1 MVSNTSIYVKEV
13 IMLVNLLLSEAI
25 RMMLF
30 VVIISIVVPIF
41 FYLKFCKF
49 GVKMIETLNKCAEID
64 DFPILLLIM
73 QKLKAFNKEQG
84 LQINT

>member
-41 FYLKFCKF
+41 L
-49 GVKMIETLNKCAEID
+49 
-64 DFPILLLIM
+64 
-73 QKLKAFNKEQG
+73 
-84 LQINT
+84 

>member
-13 IMLVNLLLSEAI
+13 TMLVNLLLSEAI

-41 FYLKFCKF
+41 LYLKFCEF
-49 GVKMIETLNKCAEID
+49 GVKMIETLN
-64 DFPILLLIM
+64 
-73 QKLKAFNKEQG
+73 
-84 LQINT
+84 

>member
-41 FYLKFCKF
+41 LYLKFYKF
-49 GVKMIETLNKCAEID
+49 GVKMIETLN
-64 DFPILLLIM
+64 
-73 QKLKAFNKEQG
+73 
-84 LQINT
+84 

>member
-41 FYLKFCKF
+41 F
-49 GVKMIETLNKCAEID
+49 TLNFAN
-64 DFPILLLIM
+64 L
-73 QKLKAFNKEQG
+73 G
-84 LQINT
+84 